1 MQHSCRFEPNS
12 YATAST
18 HAYDALILYIYID
31 IYGLP
36 PTEIHKIAAWC
47 LPRFAEQRPCL
58 SAGKAGFFLGGS
70 FRVQGISACFR
81 SCRLYWGSSSK
92 AFRSRWLFCC
102 LDFGIHMR
110 SDSSTRACKLSTSTC
125 IWTLIPVILKTWFFK
140 KNRVFRGNPK
150 FFG

>member
-1 MQHSCRFEPNS
+1 MGQGWDHPCSIVAALSQTHMLPQVRMHMMRS
-12 YATAST
+12 YR
-18 HAYDALILYIYID
+18 YIYID

-110 SDSSTRACKLSTSTC
+110 SDSSTQACKLSTSTC
-125 IWTLIPVILKTWFFK
+125 IWTLIPVILKTWFF
-140 KNRVFRGNPK
+140 
-150 FFG
+150 